1 MDNKKWV
8 VILIGPPGS
17 GKGTQADLLAEK
29 FGLFHLETS
38 KIIEE
43 KIKQASLDDKI
54 LMREKKIWETG
65 KLNTPELVLKWT
77 SEKVE
82 EIANRGKGIVFSGSP
97 RTIYEAEGEMPF
109 FEKLYGREN
118 IKVINIDLS
127 REESVNRNSNRRICK
142 ASRHPIPNFP
152 EYKGI
157 KTCPKDGSEIITRI
171 LDKPETIVVRYD
183 EYLNRTTPILDYI
196 GDRGYMILK
205 IKGEQSID
213 NVHKDVINGIMN
225 KES

>member
-82 EIANRGKGIVFSGSP
+82 EIANAVAYLLSE
-97 RTIYEAEGEMPF
+97 EASYITGQ
-109 FEKLYGREN
+109 N
-118 IKVINIDLS
+118 IKVDGGIS
-127 REESVNRNSNRRICK
+127 R
-142 ASRHPIPNFP
+142 
-152 EYKGI
+152 
-157 KTCPKDGSEIITRI
+157 
-171 LDKPETIVVRYD
+171 
-183 EYLNRTTPILDYI
+183 
-196 GDRGYMILK
+196 
-205 IKGEQSID
+205 SI
-213 NVHKDVINGIMN
+213 
-225 KES
+225 